1 MLGRNNRFWHLSMV
15 SSLYS
20 WPICLNPKILR
31 RSCRVFWVFSTV
43 QYRLERRLAID
54 DFGTGYCSLAYLQR
68 FPIDTIKID
77 QAFVKDLKLGKV
89 DSPIMRAIIGMG
101 RALKLH
107 IVAEGVETRDQLA
120 FLRMQGCEAY
130 QGYLFSK
137 PVPANQLQHF
147 LRDRLSDD
155 ASRTTERL
163 RNRLAS

>member
-1 MLGRNNRFWHLSMV
+1 MV

-20 WPICLNPKILR
+20 WPIYLNPKILR

-43 QYRLERRLAID
+43 QYRLEGRLAID
-54 DFGTGYCSLAYLQR
+54 DFGTRYCSLAYLQR
-68 FPIDTIKID
+68 FSINTFD
-77 QAFVKDLKLGKV
+77 QVFVKDLNLGKV
-89 DSPIMRAIIGMG
+89 DSPIMRAIIEMG
-101 RALKLH
+101 PALKLH
-107 IVAEGVETRDQLA
+107 IVAEGVETRDQVA
-120 FLRMQGCEAY
+120 FLRMQGCGSY

-137 PVPANQLQHF
+137 PVPANQLQHP